1 MNIYIL
7 TEITRR
13 ELDSNLL
20 LACLAAN
27 NNFDVLI
34 TNSETIR
41 YLNEK
46 ITQIWDIS
54 HKKFGTWKKKRGA
67 APQFKK
73 QQY

>member
-27 NNFDVLI
+27 NNFEVLI

-46 ITQIWDIS
+46 
-54 HKKFGTWKKKRGA
+54 K
-67 APQFKK
+67 
-73 QQY
+73 